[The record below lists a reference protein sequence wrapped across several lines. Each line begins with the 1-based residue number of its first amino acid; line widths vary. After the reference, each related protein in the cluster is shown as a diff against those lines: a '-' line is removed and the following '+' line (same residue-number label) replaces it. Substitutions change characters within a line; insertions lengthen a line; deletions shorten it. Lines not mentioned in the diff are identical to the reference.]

1 MKKYYISNEGIIDFG
16 KEIKGAINGIEEAAK
31 NAYVKVA
38 TIVYDAKQLLSEING
53 AYNPDAIFNDL
64 LGETLAP
71 PSLNKVI
78 YSSTED
84 TLSWLDL
91 ISQFNNLNNVIDPKS
106 GVIIKGFNDLS
117 SSIPA
122 DCENNPFISDILGLG
137 KVGPLFGVGVIKGID
152 EKHVPIYNFSEN
164 KVISVEGPGV
174 EKLVEFIKLYIDM
187 LSDDSFLKI
196 TSVLTPDKC
205 DDIIDKAIKN
215 LPDERKK
222 PMVEQLT
229 VMLSTYINYMLDMRI
244 QAGKAAHNLAIEIA
258 ELMHQSTDK
267 KQQEVEENVVSE
279 ESLVNYHFL
288 KDLNL
293 LKR

>member
-1 MKKYYISNEGIIDFG
+1 M
-16 KEIKGAINGIEEAAK
+16 
-31 NAYVKVA
+31 
-38 TIVYDAKQLLSEING
+38 
-53 AYNPDAIFNDL
+53 
-64 LGETLAP
+64 
-71 PSLNKVI
+71 
-78 YSSTED
+78 
-84 TLSWLDL
+84 
-91 ISQFNNLNNVIDPKS
+91 
-106 GVIIKGFNDLS
+106 
-117 SSIPA
+117 
-122 DCENNPFISDILGLG
+122 
-137 KVGPLFGVGVIKGID
+137 
-152 EKHVPIYNFSEN
+152 
-164 KVISVEGPGV
+164 SVEGPGV

-267 KQQEVEENVVSE
+267 KQQEVEER
-279 ESLVNYHFL
+279 YQHT
-288 KDLNL
+288 K
-293 LKR
+293 KGRR